1 MQNMFCYFGN
11 WNYRLKGKVYIVENR
26 RELGKKIKLQLYGFF
41 NIKMVIF
48 FCYKIKI

>member
-26 RELGKKIKLQLYGFF
+26 RELEKNK
-41 NIKMVIF
+41 VIVVWIF
-48 FCYKIKI
+48 